1 MNAGI
6 ILVLCALVALVCF
19 ALMAWKSRR
28 QRSTD
33 LCEID
38 LVAFENLISADEE
51 EFLRAHLSAG
61 EFRTIQRER
70 LRAAME
76 YVSGISHNAGVL
88 LQMGSAAL
96 HGPDPKIAEAGRQVI
111 DEAGKLR
118 LNAQLVRMRLLA
130 AMLWPGARHRPA
142 GVLELYR
149 QLKRTAEILQDAPAQ
164 VAQAV

>member
-1 MNAGI
+1 MPVVRHSLNG
-6 ILVLCALVALVCF
+6 LL
-19 ALMAWKSRR
+19 
-28 QRSTD
+28 
-33 LCEID
+33 
-38 LVAFENLISADEE
+38 
-51 EFLRAHLSAG
+51 
-61 EFRTIQRER
+61 FRTIQRER
-70 LRAAME
+70 LRVAME